1 MRANFSLDS
10 GRINLILIV
19 SFSLLILAGM
29 SVIRPATRGDGQE
42 YLLVVESF
50 FNHLTP
56 DLREADI
63 KSFEA
68 SMNRSGIEYS
78 AAYGKSS
85 FQARDGKNYSSH
97 FWLYSLSALP
107 AKLLL
112 RVFGLDEVKA
122 LQITN
127 SLLLMA
133 ALLSVCFLAR
143 LSDTQKLLFSLLLVC
158 SPALWFVHWTHP
170 EIFSISFV
178 TISIAFMTAGRLDL
192 ATLCA
197 SIAATQSQQL
207 LLFALFVWLRGIAN
221 SKSRVRDFSVLSA
234 LALPAILPNLF
245 YYFMYGTPSLI
256 YSGGKASLGNL
267 SLFRVYEL
275 FFDLNIGLV
284 SYIPITLLLFFFVAA
299 AGALSGKS
307 RLGLHVLLLMCAM
320 FLVSS
325 STINWNHGTSG
336 PSRYAVVALPLI
348 FYVVVANL
356 DELVS
361 KKLLPLLLFGVIL
374 QLVIVLLGG
383 GLNPQISYVD
393 HSYSAKFVLDTFPR
407 LYSPSQEIF
416 CERTN
421 HVDGSCDG
429 MAVYMRDKKCRKALV
444 GCGQIGELE
453 KTCGRL
459 PKPKESYCPGAP
471 SGTRFYVDF

>member
-1 MRANFSLDS
+1 MRANFFGDS

-29 SVIRPATRGDGQE
+29 FVIKPAIRGDGQE
-42 YLLVVESF
+42 YLLISESF

-68 SMNRSGIEYS
+68 SMNKSGIEYS
-78 AAYGKSS
+78 AAYGKS
-85 FQARDGKNYSSH
+85 FFEARDGKKYSFH
-97 FWLYSLSALP
+97 FWLYPLSALP
-107 AKLLL
+107 AKLIL
-112 RVFGLDEVKA
+112 RFFGLNEIMA

-127 SLLLMA
+127 SLLLIV

-143 LSDTQKLLFSLLLVC
+143 LSDTQKLLFFLLLVC
-158 SPALWFVHWTHP
+158 SPILWFVHWTHP
-170 EIFSISFV
+170 EIFSVAFV

-207 LLFALFVWLRGIAN
+207 LLFALFVWLRGIAS
-221 SKSRVRDFSVLSA
+221 SKSRVRDFFILSA

-256 YSGGKASLGNL
+256 YSSGKASLGNL

-284 SYIPITLLLFFFVAA
+284 SYIPITMFLFFFLAA

-307 RLGLHVLLLMCAM
+307 RLGLHVLLLLCGM

-336 PSRYAVVALPLI
+336 PSRYAIVALPLI
-348 FYVVVANL
+348 FYVVVDNL
-356 DELVS
+356 GELVS

-374 QLVIVLLGG
+374 QLVIVMLGG

-393 HSYSAKFVLDTFPR
+393 HSYSAKLVLDNFPQM
-407 LYSPSQEIF
+407 YSPSQEIF

-421 HVDGSCDG
+421 HVDGGCDG
-429 MAVYMRDKKCRKALV
+429 MAVYFQGKRCRKALV
-444 GCGQIGELE
+444 GCEQIGELE
-453 KTCGRL
+453 KACGRL
-459 PKPKESYCPGAP
+459 PKPKESYCPGSQ
-471 SGTRFYVDF
+471 SGARFYVDF